1 MRFLLRGLCCH
12 SLSIDDQVAPFKYTD
27 NSLSSTDGYDELSD
41 SEVSF
46 HSRRLRKVD
55 VIKLKP
61 QSSSGHLTFANQL
74 PPPKIALED
83 ELFIF
88 ISSLTFVLLEEN
100 YLNVESYSLS
110 FPLCNYVYHP
120 QPMNS
125 KSSRTAVVSQL
136 VYALKSV
143 LMKNVTAAQS
153 PQEEADLDPSPDLL
167 APFTSPS
174 IQFIYT
180 LSLACKSW
188 TQLLKEYIQNASYYN
203 SLSVQGAAHSHNG
216 FGFQTLEQAF
226 MISVRTLCSPHA
238 LCFGSMAVMM
248 SLIDDVFRMCY
259 CSAWC
264 RT

>member
-41 SEVSF
+41 SEVSS
-46 HSRRLRKVD
+46 HSRRVRKVD

-61 QSSSGHLTFANQL
+61 QSSSGHLTYANQL
-74 PPPKIALED
+74 PPPKKIALED
-83 ELFIF
+83 ELFMF
-88 ISSLTFVLLEEN
+88 VTSLTFVLLEEN

-110 FPLCNYVYHP
+110 FPLCNYLYHP

-125 KSSRTAVVSQL
+125 KSGRTVVVSQL

-143 LMKNVTAAQS
+143 FMKNVTAAQS
-153 PQEEADLDPSPDLL
+153 PQEETDLEPSPDLL

-188 TQLLKEYIQNASYYN
+188 TQLLKEYIHNASYSSSSSS
-203 SLSVQGAAHSHNG
+203 SLSLLSGAAHSHNG

-226 MISVRTLCSPHA
+226 MVSVRTPPPPLLLAA
-238 LCFGSMAVMM
+238 L
-248 SLIDDVFRMCY
+248 
-259 CSAWC
+259 
-264 RT
+264 

>member
-27 NSLSSTDGYDELSD
+27 NSLSNTDGYDELSD
-41 SEVSF
+41 SEVSS
-46 HSRRLRKVD
+46 HSKRVRKVD

-83 ELFIF
+83 ELFVF
-88 ISSLTFVLLEEN
+88 VSSLTFVLLEEN

-125 KSSRTAVVSQL
+125 KSSHSTAVVSQL

-188 TQLLKEYIQNASYYN
+188 TQLLKEYIQDASYYN
-203 SLSVQGAAHSHNG
+203 SLSLQGAALSHNG

-226 MISVRTLCSPHA
+226 MISVRPLHA
-238 LCFGSMAVMM
+238 SCFGSMVVMM
-248 SLIDDVFRMCY
+248 YEVYDRCL
-259 CSAWC
+259 
-264 RT
+264 

>member
-27 NSLSSTDGYDELSD
+27 NSLGGTDGYDELSD
-41 SEVSF
+41 SEVSS
-46 HSRRLRKVD
+46 HSRRVRKVD

-61 QSSSGHLTFANQL
+61 QSSSGHLIYANQV
-74 PPPKIALED
+74 PPKIALED
-83 ELFIF
+83 ELFMF
-88 ISSLTFVLLEEN
+88 VSSLTFVLSEEN

-110 FPLCNYVYHP
+110 FPLCNYMYHP

-143 LMKNVTAAQS
+143 LMKNVTASQS
-153 PQEEADLDPSPDLL
+153 LQEEADLYPSPDLL

-180 LSLACKSW
+180 LSLACRSW
-188 TQLLKEYIQNASYYN
+188 TQLLKEYIQNNASYCSSSSHFS
-203 SLSVQGAAHSHNG
+203 SLLGGAALSHNG

-226 MISVRTLCSPHA
+226 MVSVRTPSLH
-238 LCFGSMAVMM
+238 GSC
-248 SLIDDVFRMCY
+248 DDVYDRPTL
-259 CSAWC
+259 
-264 RT
+264 R